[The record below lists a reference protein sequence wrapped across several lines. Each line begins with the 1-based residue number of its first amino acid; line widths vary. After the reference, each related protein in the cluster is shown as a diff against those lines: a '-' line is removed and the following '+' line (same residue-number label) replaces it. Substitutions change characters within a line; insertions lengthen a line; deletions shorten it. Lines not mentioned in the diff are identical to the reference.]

1 MSKIVFAEEGWSDYL
16 YWQGQDRKTLKKI
29 NKLLQSIIRDG
40 ALNGEGKPERLKYR
54 TDEYSRRIDEENR
67 LVYQVEK
74 DVVFIKTCCGHYEG

>member
-29 NKLLQSIIRDG
+29 NRLLQSIIRDG
-40 ALNGEGKPERLKYR
+40 ALDGEGKPEKLKYR

-67 LVYQVEK
+67 LVYQVEN
-74 DVVFIKTCCGHYEG
+74 DIVFIKTCRGHYEG

>member
-74 DVVFIKTCCGHYEG
+74 DVVFIKTCRGHYEG